1 MASSRWKR
9 FAFFDRRNLSLPQPV
24 IDDILQP
31 NLSPDQN
38 AQVVGNNRS
47 AGGSNRNNGSIYQTE
62 AENDV
67 LGKGECVSLA
77 VTNGGGIPFASLSE
91 NKDPSASMGV
101 KGMYGTLSA
110 CAEDGTNPPTTTEN
124 QGSFQFSPSG
134 QPLSVP
140 NDGSVKL
147 QSHATKRG
155 NVEGSLILAFVSS
168 RAVENVH
175 CVDLTMRCN
184 PINHV
189 SPAAGANE
197 GGGGGSSGG
206 GGGSSGGGGGTN
218 REKYH
223 AGIVKNTEGGGMSI
237 KNDLELE
244 DLDGWRGYFQPF
256 AHGSTRDEMHVKN
269 SNPVSSVGSVSTAT
283 VTTASKSPDHRIIG
297 IAVCSNHQTPSG
309 RSHNIYVAC
318 ITDSEKS
325 VGVTVHRNP
334 HLYLNGISALE
345 ESSRANINR
354 NNNTAFTDTPSL
366 RLTPKVEIYQP
377 GRPFDYKLRGNPRC
391 VDISHRSG
399 VVVVGT
405 DNGMVLV
412 YRFNVPSTAN
422 AMAGRN
428 GTNEMSLVMEIQAPL
443 TASLAGTAPGGYEVT
458 SVKLISENNH
468 TKFDGG
474 KGKKKGPPANSS
486 KTSTKVFVAYRR
498 SVSVGSGVGGQIK
511 ENTPITKVTKTKDG
525 KSSIAAGGGG
535 GVCCY
540 DLGVIADIPTNSKS
554 APSARYDL
562 DGRDVMSTCLCDVVI
577 NKRFGGDS
585 DAGES
590 ERDIDNFMV
599 ARPDGLY
606 TYSSTDK
613 VSVSPIDGT
622 KIAMCSIPPQIETR
636 KRFYVRKLLGDDTA
650 ASKVTIPNPSDVG
663 KMNNI
668 KSLQTL
674 ESGASYVLV
683 ATTDSKSGRDAVDIY
698 DATNKLVAFHL
709 LLSPGHKALRVAG
722 VTALSRII
730 TNGSTRGG
738 LSSAVVLTSGG
749 SIVTLTEKV
758 TSEKVALLVH
768 KNLYL
773 AAISMAFADPAYQS
787 SDITALYRR
796 HAEHLYRKGDFS
808 AAMDQYV
815 YTIGSL
821 EPSHVIFR
829 YLDAPKIP
837 LLAKYL
843 EELRSRELATP
854 KQNELLRTCY
864 LKLNDVNA
872 AEKISA
878 SLSKAMDSSSC
889 VSLVSK
895 LLHSPTEA
903 LTTICSLDPPQA
915 AEALTLYGD
924 TFARALPRETAGVVI
939 SLCDGTYCPAG
950 QGGNDKDDSD
960 EQMICQRYP
969 VDLFSS
975 AFLENP
981 KLLRVILARCYKN
994 KRILSPSL
1002 KRTLLELTLEE
1013 WNNAK
1018 RTCDMGLE
1026 TKRRAEAI
1034 SILTDSHS
1042 SDLGEYEAL
1051 VIVQLAGFSE
1061 GEVMIYERLQ
1071 MAPMLVEKYA
1081 KDGTYRARRQMLAMC
1096 RSDPELLADVLGH
1109 FVTMVSEKIVKD
1121 GADDTHSVNS
1131 ESEIGEMLDDIKEA
1145 LSLARAQGVLPPVRI
1160 ARILAGDG
1168 VGQFSNERSL
1178 SNQNDKDNCVPLS
1191 VALDYIGAILDESS
1205 TEISRLRNDVQEY
1218 SQMCNSMETEILELL
1233 APPSINGSPNENNK
1247 SNLQEINIEEMY
1259 STLIQ
1264 SSHDHSNEKK
1274 TEASSEEFWREMGHS
1289 EDRFETIAR
1298 FFAKGI
1304 ID

>member
-24 IDDILQP
+24 VDDIFQSRV
-31 NLSPDQN
+31 SPHHN
-38 AQVVGNNRS
+38 APAVGNSRNV
-47 AGGSNRNNGSIYQTE
+47 GSNRNNGGIYQTD
-62 AENDV
+62 ADNDV
-67 LGKGECVSLA
+67 LDKGDCVSLA
-77 VTNGGGIPFASLSE
+77 VTNGAGIPFATLSSE
-91 NKDPSASMGV
+91 SSDNESTSTGV

-110 CAEDGTNPPTTTEN
+110 CADDARNPPDTTAAQ
-124 QGSFQFSPSG
+124 QGVFQFSSSG

-140 NDGSVKL
+140 NDGNAVK
-147 QSHATKRG
+147 SG
-155 NVEGSLILAFVSS
+155 NVEGSLILAFLSS

-175 CVDLTMRCN
+175 CVDLTVRCN

-189 SPAAGANE
+189 SAAAGANDGSVGGVSGSNREVYPAGKANNVE
-197 GGGGGSSGG
+197 GGG
-206 GGGSSGGGGGTN
+206 
-218 REKYH
+218 R
-223 AGIVKNTEGGGMSI
+223 SI

-244 DLDGWRGYFQPF
+244 DMDGWRGYFQPF
-256 AHGSTRDEMHVKN
+256 VHGTREEIKVKP
-269 SNPVSSVGSVSTAT
+269 SNPTSSVGSVP
-283 VTTASKSPDHRIIG
+283 TASVANATLSASKPLFRVVG
-297 IAVCSNHQTPSG
+297 IAVCSTHQTSKTQ
-309 RSHNIYVAC
+309 HIYVAC
-318 ITDSEKS
+318 ITDSQNS

-334 HLYLNGISALE
+334 HLYLNDLSELE
-345 ESSRANINR
+345 ASSRANINR
-354 NNNTAFTDTPSL
+354 NNNSGVAGTPTSVK
-366 RLTPKVEIYQP
+366 LTPKGEVYQP
-377 GRPFDYKLRGNPRC
+377 VRQFDYNLRGHPRC
-391 VDISHRSG
+391 VDISHRGG

-405 DNGMVLV
+405 DKGMVLV
-412 YRFNVPSTAN
+412 YTFNISNTSNV
-422 AMAGRN
+422 MAGSN
-428 GTNEMSLVMEIQAPL
+428 GTNKMSLVMEILAPT
-443 TASLAGTAPGGYEVT
+443 TASLTGTSPGGYEVT
-458 SVKLISENNH
+458 SVKIVSENSGTAIDAGNA
-468 TKFDGG
+468 
-474 KGKKKGPPANSS
+474 KKKVSS
-486 KTSTKVFVAYRR
+486 AQFNKRSTKVFVTYRR
-498 SVSVGSGVGGQIK
+498 SVSAGSGVNSATK
-511 ENTPITKVTKTKDG
+511 ENTPTTKELKG
-525 KSSIAAGGGG
+525 SKSSIAAGGGG

-540 DLGVIADIPTNSKS
+540 DLGVMADNSKS
-554 APSARYDL
+554 PLARYDL
-562 DGRDVMSTCLCDVVI
+562 DGRDVMSSCLCDVVI
-577 NKRFGGDS
+577 NKRFGGES
-585 DAGES
+585 DVDETK
-590 ERDIDNFMV
+590 RDVDNFMV

-622 KIAMCSIPPQIETR
+622 KIAMCSIPPQVETR
-636 KRFYVRKLLGDDTA
+636 KRFYARKLLGGDMSTPNVA
-650 ASKVTIPNPSDVG
+650 VSNPSDVG
-663 KMNNI
+663 KINNM

-722 VTALSRII
+722 VTALSRMI

-738 LSSAVVLTSGG
+738 LSSAAVLTSGG

-758 TSEKVALLVH
+758 TSEKVALLVK

-787 SDITALYRR
+787 SDITALYRS

-843 EELRSRELATP
+843 EELRSRKLATS

-878 SLSKAMDSSSC
+878 SLSRQMDSSSC

-903 LTTICSLDPPQA
+903 LSTICSLDAPRA

-939 SLCDGTYCPAG
+939 SLCDGTYTPSSVTSTAG
-950 QGGNDKDDSD
+950 KQSGQVENDKDDSD
-960 EQMICQRYP
+960 GLINCQMYP
-969 VDLFSS
+969 VDSFAS

-981 KLLRVILARCYKN
+981 KLLRVIIARCYKN
-994 KRILSPSL
+994 KRVLSPSL

-1034 SILTDSHS
+1034 SILTDLQPN
-1042 SDLGEYEAL
+1042 DLGEYEAL

-1121 GADDTHSVNS
+1121 HAYDTRSVNS
-1131 ESEIGEMLDDIKEA
+1131 DSEIDEMLDDIKEA

-1160 ARILAGDG
+1160 ARILAGDS
-1168 VGQFSNERSL
+1168 VGQFSNELSL
-1178 SNQNDKDNCVPLS
+1178 SKRDEKDNCVPLS

-1205 TEISRLRNDVQEY
+1205 TEISRLKNDVQEY

-1233 APPSINGSPNENNK
+1233 SPPAINGSANESKK

-1259 STLIQ
+1259 STLMQ
-1264 SSHDHSNEKK
+1264 SSHDHSTQKK

-1289 EDRFETIAR
+1289 EDRFETITR